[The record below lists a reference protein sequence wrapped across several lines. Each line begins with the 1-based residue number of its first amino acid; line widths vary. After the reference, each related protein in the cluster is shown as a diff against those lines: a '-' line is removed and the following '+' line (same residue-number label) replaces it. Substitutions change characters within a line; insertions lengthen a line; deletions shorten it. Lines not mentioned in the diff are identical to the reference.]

1 MQTCLI
7 SFVLQREHNETL
19 AKLHFVLALSDCVLE
34 LAGSRGTPLAALTES
49 VNLGGGGSPNGSS
62 NITGNGVISEGA
74 RRAEQLVLLV
84 RALQLLS
91 SGLSLATQQIR
102 AGHLQPSSSVKSG
115 ALYVNL
121 SILSLCTVRSGA
133 LILT

>member
-1 MQTCLI
+1 M
-7 SFVLQREHNETL
+7 
-19 AKLHFVLALSDCVLE
+19 LE

-49 VNLGGGGSPNGSS
+49 VNLGNGGTPNGSS
-62 NITGNGVISEGA
+62 NSPGNGVMSEGA

-115 ALYVNL
+115 M
-121 SILSLCTVRSGA
+121 
-133 LILT
+133 